1 MHAVRNGE
9 PVRTDRTIEFPVP
22 LNGQAAD
29 MMEYLGEMNRLLRSQ
44 EKVCLFI
51 DNSNLFH
58 ALKSMNLGNR
68 RLDYIKLRDVLA
80 DGRTATVRFY
90 YSSPDMGNLLNEDR
104 ARQAK
109 RNKFYDFLESNL
121 GYHMVE
127 LPLRERTISENGTP
141 VQVPI
146 EKGLDCEIVYDMAIL
161 SRAGRYNTFIL
172 VAGDEDYARTIRR
185 IRSETGLN
193 VEVAFFSNVGCSSM
207 LVREATRFIDLNHA
221 SIREDL
227 FREYK
232 NFNEAI

>member
-1 MHAVRNGE
+1 MHAVKNGE
-9 PVRTDRTIEFPVP
+9 PVRNDRTIEFPVP
-22 LNGQAAD
+22 PATQTAD
-29 MMEYLGEMNRLLRSQ
+29 MVEYLSEMNRLIRSQ

-90 YSSPDMGNLLNEDR
+90 YSSPDLGNLVTEDR
-104 ARQAK
+104 LRQAK
-109 RNKFYDFLESNL
+109 RNKFYDFLGSNL

-127 LPLRERTISENGTP
+127 LPLRERTINENGAP
-141 VQVPI
+141 VQVPV

-161 SRAGRYNTFIL
+161 SRAGRYNTFVL
-172 VAGDEDYARTIRR
+172 VAGDEDYARTVRR
-185 IRSETGLN
+185 IRSETGLS
-193 VEVAFFSNVGCSSM
+193 VEVAFFSSVGCSSILM
-207 LVREATRFIDLNHA
+207 KEASRFVDLSHVNL
-221 SIREDL
+221 RDDL

-232 NFNEAI
+232 MNEAI